1 MENRIII
8 HISGAPGSGKT
19 TIGLKLKKY
28 YKTKVIVKDL
38 DDLFGEF
45 MKLNT
50 KKFSSKKYQKFID
63 DFINKY
69 NNKSIIFVGLNSE
82 HLTNK
87 FYKINPDYKFYINL
101 PVNINLERH
110 FLREIEG
117 WINWMQNRDK
127 NILFNQLLNNENE
140 VINNLSKSLSKSLK
154 ISKQKKFIMSFDAHY
169 RTENYQFLSST
180 SIYNKIIK
188 LI

>member
-1 MENRIII
+1 MII

-38 DDLFGEF
+38 DDLFAEF

-50 KKFSSKKYQKFID
+50 KKISSIKYQKFID
-63 DFINKY
+63 NFINKH

-82 HLTNK
+82 HITDK
-87 FYKINPDYKFYINL
+87 FYKINPYYKFYIDL
-101 PVNINLERH
+101 SVDINLKRH
-110 FLREIEG
+110 FLREIEE

-127 NILFNQLLNNENE
+127 NILFNQLLNDENE
-140 VINNLSKSLSKSLK
+140 VINGLRNSFTRTLK

-169 RTENYQFLSST
+169 ITENYQFLSST
-180 SIYNKIIK
+180 QIYNKIIK

>member
-1 MENRIII
+1 MII

-38 DDLFGEF
+38 DDLFAEF

-50 KKFSSKKYQKFID
+50 KKFSSKKYQNFID
-63 DFINKY
+63 DFINKH

-101 PVNINLERH
+101 PVDINLKRH
-110 FLREIEG
+110 FLREINS
-117 WINWMQNRDK
+117 WLDWMQNIDK
-127 NILFNQLLNNENE
+127 NILFNQLLNDENE
-140 VINNLSKSLSKSLK
+140 VINGLTNSFTRGLK
-154 ISKQKKFIMSFDAHY
+154 ISEQKKFIMSFDAHY
-169 RTENYQFLSST
+169 ITENYQFLSST
-180 SIYNKIIK
+180 QIYNKIIK
-188 LI
+188 LV

>member
-1 MENRIII
+1 MII

-50 KKFSSKKYQKFID
+50 KKFSSKKYQNFID
-63 DFINKY
+63 DFINKH

-87 FYKINPDYKFYINL
+87 FYKIQPDYKFYIDL
-101 PVNINLERH
+101 PVDINLKRH
-110 FLREIEG
+110 FLREIDG
-117 WINWMQNRDK
+117 WLNWMQNRDK
-127 NILFNQLLNNENE
+127 NILFNQLMDNENE
-140 VINNLSKSLSKSLK
+140 VINGLTKSLTRPLK
-154 ISKQKKFIMSFDAHY
+154 ISEQKKFIMSFDAHY
-169 RTENYQFLSST
+169 ITENYQFLSST
-180 SIYNKIIK
+180 QIYNKIIG